1 MKALTRATLAL
12 ALLASTA
19 GLAHAQDHGDHEG
32 RWGQARGEPQPGPRE
47 NHGDERQNREA
58 PTMGGWQRDAE
69 GHNWRGAPA
78 GRVEAAIPPRPPQG
92 LVVREGH
99 DGDRMDGDR
108 RGGGDYHPR
117 VYGGDQRPPVW
128 GGDRDG
134 DRSYQNRDQRVRR
147 GWDWD
152 DRKDWSWRDRDHDDW
167 RWRSQNRYRGWDYR
181 PPVGFY
187 SRSWVFGDLL
197 PRSWWAPDYQIVQWW
212 SYGLPRPPYG
222 SQWIRV
228 GDDALLIDRY
238 TGRVCRV
245 VYDVFW

>member
-1 MKALTRATLAL
+1 MKVLTRATLAL

-32 RWGQARGEPQPGPRE
+32 RWGQARGEPQPGPRD
-47 NHGDERQNREA
+47 NHN
-58 PTMGGWQRDAE
+58 GGWQRE
-69 GHNWRGAPA
+69 GEGQAWRGAPTDR
-78 GRVEAAIPPRPPQG
+78 GQAAIPPRPPQP

-99 DGDRMDGDR
+99 DGDRMDGR
-108 RGGGDYHPR
+108 RGGGGGDYRPP
-117 VYGGDQRPPVW
+117 VYGRDERPRVW
-128 GGDRDG
+128 GGDHDRDRDWRG
-134 DRSYQNRDQRVRR
+134 GDQRVRR

-152 DRKDWSWRDRDHDDW
+152 DRQDWSWRDRDRDNW

-181 PPVGFY
+181 PPSGFY

-197 PRSWWAPDYQIVQWW
+197 PRSWWTPDYQIVQWW